1 MKKGLDLQQQQW
13 DKRNPKKRINERASE
28 RDRERKEK
36 TVRKVEKWRT
46 KKNQHT
52 NL

>member
-13 DKRNPKKRINERASE
+13 DKRNPKKRISERASE
-28 RDRERKEK
+28 RDRKRKEK